1 MRVIGRGRGSDD
13 DIAEICVRGGVESG
27 RMTDRRLA
35 RRVLLIAGLLLGPLL
50 LGTVGFRV
58 AEHETWFEAFYR
70 TLTTITTVGDNSLRP
85 LTVGGRAFNAFLI
98 LFGVT
103 AIFLALGAMTQTIIE
118 LQLEDRFGERRRRRM
133 IESLRDHFI
142 ICGYGRV
149 GRNASLEFQRTGAK
163 FLVLDRNEQRIA
175 KAAET
180 GVMGLAADATQDES
194 LRRAGI
200 VRARGLIAALPSD
213 AENLFVILSAKALN
227 PALKVVTRASEEEA
241 GEKLRRAGADRV
253 LTPYSMAG
261 RHLADVLLRPH
272 VVEFVDFARSAMGPG
287 ITIEQVRVGR
297 AAGSRG
303 STLGAILGDGRPEL
317 IVLGVRTA
325 SGETV
330 FNPAGDAAVAAGD
343 TLIVMGERSRLS
355 GFEHMLAE

>member
-1 MRVIGRGRGSDD
+1 MGDRG
-13 DIAEICVRGGVESG
+13 
-27 RMTDRRLA
+27 LA
-35 RRVLLIAGLLLGPLL
+35 RRILLIGALLFGPLL

-58 AEHETWFEAFYR
+58 AEHETWFDAFYR

-85 LTVGGRAFNAFLI
+85 LTVAGRVFNAVLI

-133 IESLRDHFI
+133 IESLHGHFI

-149 GRNASLEFQRTGAK
+149 GRNASLEFQRTGAR

-175 KAAET
+175 KAAES
-180 GVMGLAADATQDES
+180 GVLGLAADATQDES

-227 PALKVVTRASEEEA
+227 PTLKVVTRASEEEA
-241 GEKLRRAGADRV
+241 GEKLQRAGADRV

-272 VVEFVDFARSAMGPG
+272 VVEFVDFARSYMGPG
-287 ITIEQVRVGR
+287 ITIEQVQVGANAGAR
-297 AAGSRG
+297 ARS
-303 STLGAILGDGRPEL
+303 LKQILGEERPGL
-317 IVLGVRTA
+317 IVLGIHTA
-325 SGETV
+325 LGETV
-330 FNPAGDAAVAAGD
+330 FNPPSDAVVAAGD

-355 GFEHMLAE
+355 GFEQMLAE